1 MTTAELKT
9 AAENLAYIVEFK
21 GGKWD
26 ASMLADVLQKC
37 AHLSEAEFYAAL
49 QRCKAELSFPIIPVD
64 ITDRCPSLAV
74 QSADEAWT
82 TIGSISERDTVVCT
96 DLALAAWGEIASE
109 PDPTARR
116 MAFRKTYERLAS
128 AYKTA
133 GRRPQVTVSLGTDPH
148 GRTEPVKRAVQSGLL
163 PVAEG
168 RRLLGLPEP
177 ADEPADGTQ
186 KLLPAPAMPIPQG
199 VVLTDEDREYI
210 ASWQSPMV
218 KTPSEV
224 EIRHR
229 LGPYTAEKLR
239 LFMLSGQTAKTYAR
253 GCLSCGCEIPEDVT
267 HCRTCAPAHRSR
279 CEERQRK
286 AELQNQRERDALDR
300 MRAG

>member
-1 MTTAELKT
+1 MTSDELRTAG
-9 AAENLAYIVEFK
+9 ANLREFVEMR

-26 ASMLADVLQKC
+26 ASMFDALGREV

-49 QRCKAELSFPIIPVD
+49 QRCKAELRFPPLPVD

-74 QSADEAWT
+74 QRADEAWT
-82 TIGSISERDTVVCT
+82 MIGSSSERDTVVCT
-96 DLALAAWGEIASE
+96 DLALAAWGEVALE
-109 PDPTARR
+109 HDPTARR

-148 GRTEPVKRAVQSGLL
+148 GRTEPVKRAVLSGLL

-177 ADEPADGTQ
+177 TDGNQ
-186 KLLPAPAMPIPQG
+186 KLLPAPPVP
-199 VVLTDEDREYI
+199 
-210 ASWQSPMV
+210 
-218 KTPSEV
+218 
-224 EIRHR
+224 IRHR

-239 LFMLSGQTAKTYAR
+239 LFMLSGQTAKTYAS
-253 GCLSCGCEIPEDVT
+253 GCLSCGCDIPDDVT
-267 HCRTCAPAHRSR
+267 HCRTCAPAHRAR

>member
-9 AAENLAYIVEFK
+9 AAENLAYTVEFK

-26 ASMLADVLQKC
+26 ASMLADVLKKC

-49 QRCKAELSFPIIPVD
+49 QRCKAELNFPIIPVD

-82 TIGSISERDTVVCT
+82 TIGSSSERDTVACT
-96 DLALAAWGEIASE
+96 DLTLAAWGEVASE
-109 PDPTARR
+109 PDATARR
-116 MAFRKTYERLAS
+116 MAFRKAYDRIAN

-177 ADEPADGTQ
+177 ADGNQ
-186 KLLPAPAMPIPQG
+186 KLLPAPSAPIPQG
-199 VVLTDEDREYI
+199 VELTEEDREYI
-210 ASWQSPMV
+210 LSWWGSTR
-218 KTPSEV
+218 KTPTEV
-224 EIRHR
+224 EIKDR
-229 LGPYTAEKLR
+229 LGPHTGAKLR
-239 LFMLSGQTAKTYAR
+239 IFLSAGQSLKTYAS
-253 GCLSCGCEIPEDVT
+253 GCQSCGCEIPDDVT
-267 HCRTCAPAHRSR
+267 HCRACAPAHRAR

-286 AELQNQRERDALDR
+286 AELQNQRERDALDG
-300 MRAG
+300 MQRASR